1 MDGIREMKT
10 LVAWDVYEHR
20 IYGAPGET
28 RHRVLW
34 VDRYKLPDE
43 ATPDLDVLLKAAQK
57 EGGIDGSAK
66 TIYVRPLFAEC
77 S

>member
-1 MDGIREMKT
+1 MDGSGEMNT

-34 VDRYKLPDE
+34 VDSYRLNDGS
-43 ATPDLDVLLKAAQK
+43 TPDLDALLDAAK
-57 EGGIDGSAK
+57 KDGGIDGSAK
-66 TIYVRPLFAEC
+66 TIYVRALFAEIP
-77 S
+77 